1 MTPRASCSIHRT
13 SPLLHW
19 THLTNNRDNV
29 NHTHIPCAAECSLHH
44 LWRRYQCLWTHSPS
58 AAPSGRP
65 DRHIGRIRGADHRST
80 YLLVCTVCSC
90 LLYIYRSHFLKF
102 AHFTKLASWQ
112 LLAPIFHLQVRVAD
126 FSWTTTQFGIPIHFG
141 NFLPHFS
148 EFYTMSRS
156 MRHAGSGSNLFLAW
170 PGKVHT
176 WVYYTTSLP
185 HFPSVS
191 VLKSLSQV
199 PSRLCEPLIL
209 ACFNASTVSTL
220 VLLSIFGIRVFRP
233 SDLGIRNR
241 NRSTP

>member
-19 THLTNNRDNV
+19 THLTSNRDNV
-29 NHTHIPCAAECSLHH
+29 NHTHIPCAAECFLHH

-156 MRHAGSGSNLFLAW
+156 MRHAGSGSKICSW
-170 PGKVHT
+170 RDPGRFIHGYIIQHLCHISPVSAY
-176 WVYYTTSLP
+176 WN
-185 HFPSVS
+185 PSPRYLHDCVS
-191 VLKSLSQV
+191 
-199 PSRLCEPLIL
+199 PSFSR
-209 ACFNASTVSTL
+209 VSTL
-220 VLLSIFGIRVFRP
+220 LLS
-233 SDLGIRNR
+233 LLLCYC
-241 NRSTP
+241 RSLVSASFALQI